1 MFLSE
6 KPFTILAPVNSSN
19 TSPEAFLKNEA
30 LAEEIIT
37 NHFFIGEEIRPE
49 SLILAQEKTTAGGQS
64 LKFSID
70 ENGRYIQYY
79 AIILNKAV
87 S

>member
-1 MFLSE
+1 MSVFFPAE
-6 KPFTILAPVNSSN
+6 KPFTILAPVNSSK

-49 SLILAQEKTTAGGQS
+49 TLIMAQEKITAGGQT
-64 LKFSID
+64 LKFNID
-70 ENGRYIQYY
+70 KNGERQ
-79 AIILNKAV
+79 AT
-87 S
+87 